1 MYFNFRAFF
10 RIAYFSFFKWR
21 GTPARLTP
29 KRILFLLGFF
39 LTFPIVQ
46 LFNAICLL
54 LDEIFFPGYRK
65 VELKKPVFITGN
77 FRSGTTFIHR
87 VMARDEQFF
96 CFRTWEIM
104 FPAIIQKETISLI
117 GRIDR
122 LMGSIF
128 SKGLKRFESRFFHD
142 FNKMHKVSLFSPEED
157 DKVLIHSF
165 AHMDLIWF
173 FPFFEEFKW
182 LKEFDQLAS
191 PKDRKRVM
199 TFYKKCIK
207 RQAYF
212 KGNKGHLISKSPL
225 ASSRINSLYEYFP
238 ECKIIYMVRNPLDVI
253 PSMINMAHEILYSTI
268 NIETGYQIPIF
279 QDKIYDTIKYYYTY
293 PLDQF
298 ELKPQNSYV
307 VIKYEDLVREP
318 GQVVQA
324 AYQQL
329 DLEFNTRFLNILK
342 EEDEKMKNYKSS
354 HIYSIDQNKLT
365 REQIVS
371 DLHDI
376 FDRFAFDTSR

>member
-1 MYFNFRAFF
+1 MYFNFRVFF
-10 RIAYFSFFKWR
+10 RIAYLSFFKWR
-21 GTPARLTP
+21 STPIRLTP

-39 LTFPIVQ
+39 LIFPIVQ

-54 LDEIFFPGYRK
+54 LDEILFPGYRK
-65 VELKKPVFITGN
+65 VEFKKPVFITGN
-77 FRSGTTFIHR
+77 PRSGTTFIYR
-87 VMARDEQFF
+87 IMARDDQFF
-96 CFRTWEIM
+96 CFQTWEIM
-104 FPAIIQKETISLI
+104 FPAIIQKKTISLI
-117 GRIDR
+117 GHIDR

-128 SKGLKRFESRFFHD
+128 SKGFKRFEARFFHD
-142 FNKMHKVSLFSPEED
+142 FNKMHKVALFSPEED

-212 KGNKGHLISKSPL
+212 KGNKGHFISKSPF

-253 PSMINMAHEILYSTI
+253 PSIINMAQEIWYSTI
-268 NIETGYQIPIF
+268 NIEVGYSL
-279 QDKIYDTIKYYYTY
+279 QDKIYKTIEYNYTY
-293 PLDQF
+293 PLNLF

-307 VIKYEDLVREP
+307 IIKYEDLVHEP
-318 GQVVQA
+318 SQVIQA
-324 AYQQL
+324 ACKQL
-329 DLEFNTRFLNILK
+329 ELEFSTRFLNILK
-342 EEDEKMKNYKSS
+342 DEEEKVKNYKSR
-354 HIYSIDQNKLT
+354 HIYSIDQIHLT
-365 REQIVS
+365 REQIIS

-376 FDRFAFDTSR
+376 FDRFTFDTSR